1 MKKIIIITGFIGL
14 LGVMWCY
21 AESFIVEENQK
32 RPRPNHQV
40 KQEILDLMGRVLEQE
55 SEAIKSKAEI
65 QKALY
70 AKIRGYAE
78 GDKKAFFS
86 VASKPDLHRVLRLMR
101 EKKARMDKEIESD
114 KKFLE
119 IMQSPLIV

>member
-1 MKKIIIITGFIGL
+1 MIVAGFMGIL
-14 LGVMWCY
+14 CAMWCY
-21 AESFIVEENQK
+21 AESFLVENNQK
-32 RPRPNHQV
+32 RVRPNHQV

-70 AKIRGYAE
+70 TKIRGYAE
-78 GDKKAFFS
+78 GDKKSFFS
-86 VASKPDLHRVLRLMR
+86 TATKSDLQRVLRLMR
-101 EKKARMDKEIESD
+101 EKKARMDKEIETD

-119 IMQSPLIV
+119 IVQSALIV